1 MSFVSERFANV
12 VKDSKSAGGD
22 LYLNPSSLGD
32 GESVRFSPLGD
43 KSLEFFE
50 IWGRNSEGKAKSLR
64 FPEEPTDTELNDRAN
79 DEGIKL
85 VDQRG
90 NPSKLKPALAFW
102 VWDYGTSS
110 VRLFQA
116 SQVTI
121 LETLAGLFCDEDVAA
136 DPSAWDFELSRTGTG
151 QKDTKYSVMLKP
163 GKRKGT
169 VKAEVDAAWEECVNE
184 GYNLDALLS
193 GGDPTKM
200 PF

>member
-1 MSFVSERFANV
+1 MAFVSDRFV
-12 VKDSKSAGGD
+12 TTIKEKKSSGGD
-22 LYLNPSSLGD
+22 LFLNPGSLND
-32 GESVRFSPLGD
+32 GESVRFSPVGD
-43 KSLEFFE
+43 KSLDFFE
-50 IWGRNSEGKAKSLR
+50 IWGRNGEGKPKSLR
-64 FPEEPTDTELNDRAN
+64 FPEEPTSTELNDRAA
-79 DEGIKL
+79 DEGIQL
-85 VDQRG
+85 VDQKG

-102 VWDYGTSS
+102 AWNYSTSS
-110 VRLFQA
+110 VQLFQA
-116 SQVTI
+116 SQVSI
-121 LETLAGLFCDEDVAA
+121 LETLAALFSDEDVAA

-151 QKDTKYSVMLKP
+151 MDTRYSVVLKP